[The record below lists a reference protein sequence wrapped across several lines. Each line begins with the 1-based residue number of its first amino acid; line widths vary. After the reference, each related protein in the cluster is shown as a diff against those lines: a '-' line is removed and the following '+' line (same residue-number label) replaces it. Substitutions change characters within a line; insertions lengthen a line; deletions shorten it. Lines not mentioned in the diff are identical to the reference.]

1 MRRQVA
7 LVTGG
12 ASGIGRALAGALSSR
27 GHVVVVADVD
37 ADAARRTAA
46 DLNAA
51 AGHGGQVDA
60 VGLDVTDREAFHDV
74 VRQVAAE
81 HGRIDLLFNNAGIG
95 VGGLVDELD
104 DEHWDRCLAVNLHG
118 VVHGVQAA
126 VPVMTAQGSG
136 HIVNTAS
143 MAGLMTTPM
152 MLPYTTTKHA
162 VVALSRALRAEL
174 KPVGVGVTA
183 VCPAFISTPLLD
195 NLNPGMAPTAATTGV
210 RQLAATLQPGGLPGP
225 EPLAEA
231 VLRGVARD
239 KALVVFPRSQ
249 WAVVA
254 AQRWVPGAVHAAVD
268 QQVRRYRRARTRTA

>member
-1 MRRQVA
+1 MKQQVA

-12 ASGIGRALAGALSSR
+12 ASGIGRALAQALTSR

-37 ADAARRTAA
+37 GIAARTTAA
-46 DLNAA
+46 ELSETA
-51 AGHGGQVDA
+51 AGAGGA
-60 VGLDVTDREAFHDV
+60 TGITLDVTDRPAFRDAVDQV
-74 VRQVAAE
+74 VAT
-81 HGRIDLLFNNAGIG
+81 HGRLDLLFNNAGIG

-126 VPVMTAQGSG
+126 VPAMTRQGSG

-152 MLPYTTTKHA
+152 MLPYTTSKHA
-162 VVALSRALRAEL
+162 VVALSRALRSEL

-183 VCPAFISTPLLD
+183 VCPAFIATPLLD
-195 NLNPGMAPTAATTGV
+195 NLNPGMAPTAATSGV
-210 RQLAATLQPGGLPGP
+210 RQLAATLQPRGLPGP
-225 EPLAEA
+225 EPLADA
-231 VLRGVARD
+231 VLHGVA
-239 KALVVFPRSQ
+239 KNKPLVVFPREQ

-254 AQRWVPGAVHAAVD
+254 AQRWLPTVVHAAVD
-268 QQVRRYRRARTRTA
+268 QQVRRYRARRAG

>member
-1 MRRQVA
+1 MRQQVA

-12 ASGIGRALAGALSSR
+12 ASGIGRALAQALTSR
-27 GHVVVVADVD
+27 GHVAVLADVD
-37 ADAARRTAA
+37 GTAAR
-46 DLNAA
+46 AA
-51 AGHGGQVDA
+51 AAELTESVAPGGDA
-60 VGLDVTDREAFHDV
+60 SAVTLDVTDRDAFRDVVEDV
-74 VRQVAAE
+74 VRT
-81 HGRIDLLFNNAGIG
+81 HGRLDLLFNNAGIG

-126 VPVMTAQGSG
+126 VPVMTAQGRG

-162 VVALSRALRAEL
+162 VVALSRALRSEL

-183 VCPAFISTPLLD
+183 VCPAFIATPLLD
-195 NLNPGMAPTAATTGV
+195 NLNPGMAPTAATSGV

-225 EPLAEA
+225 EPLADA
-231 VLRGVARD
+231 VLHAVARN
-239 KALVVFPRSQ
+239 KPLVVFPKGQ

-254 AQRWVPGAVHAAVD
+254 AQRWAPSLVHAAVD
-268 QQVRRYRRARTRTA
+268 QQVRRYRARRRP